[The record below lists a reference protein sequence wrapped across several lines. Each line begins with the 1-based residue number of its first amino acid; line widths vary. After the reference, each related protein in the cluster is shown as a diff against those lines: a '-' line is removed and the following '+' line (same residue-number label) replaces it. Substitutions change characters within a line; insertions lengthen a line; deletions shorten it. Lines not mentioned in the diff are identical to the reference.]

1 MAKDKEIHEVARKVA
16 DAALGHRRSID
27 AALGQIDHL
36 TASVKAQEMN
46 ASISKMIE
54 NTRAVTLSPSVQQ
67 AFDSIKGI
75 QLDPMVYDFTHSMNK
90 NQEAM
95 QAALSSIEKLQQPL
109 AIEGLDRVQVQF
121 SEMARIAQQFEAKF
135 RMPELGE
142 AARLAAEIQEQMQ
155 IRFKPITLHREAIS
169 KAMRAIHTPWLDVAD
184 ALNSARSF
192 TALQGIGK
200 TLAQYPAFG
209 NEVTANLR
217 DHLGDWREPFKLS
230 QDIISD
236 IAARSALYESRGFDT
251 GLTEFPGPAFEE
263 AVSLAGLWEPVPDIV
278 IVPDLIIP
286 APSSSDEPEFERT
299 NQAHDHLLRFEAHL
313 REFINR
319 QMLATYG
326 DTWIKHQV
334 PGDIRKAWNEKRDT
348 AREHGDEVRPLI
360 EYADFTDYE
369 IIIVRKD
376 NWTAVFK
383 PIFRRKE
390 SVSESLRRLY
400 PIRLSTMHAR
410 LISQD
415 DELYLLAEVKRILK
429 AIGVL

>member
-1 MAKDKEIHEVARKVA
+1 MSKTEKFDEIARKAA
-16 DAALGHRRSID
+16 DAALENQRSLDVAI
-27 AALGQIDHL
+27 GRIDHL
-36 TASVKAQEMN
+36 AVSVKAQEMN

-54 NTRAVTLSPSVQQ
+54 NTRAVAMSPTVQQ
-67 AFDSIKGI
+67 AIDSIKAVR
-75 QLDPMVYDFTHSMNK
+75 LDPIASDLVNSMNQH
-90 NQEAM
+90 QEAM
-95 QAALSSIEKLQQPL
+95 RI
-109 AIEGLDRVQVQF
+109 AIEPFASIKQPSMFTEFESIKAQYNEMTGIAAQF
-121 SEMARIAQQFEAKF
+121 QERF

-142 AARLAAEIQEQMQ
+142 AGRLAAEIQENMRIQFEPLRLQ
-155 IRFKPITLHREAIS
+155 TDAIS
-169 KAMRAIHTPWLDVAD
+169 KAMEAIHTPWLDTVD
-184 ALNSARSF
+184 AMRSAQSF

-209 NEVTANLR
+209 NEATASLR
-217 DHLGDWREPFKLS
+217 DYLGDWREPVELS
-230 QDIISD
+230 QDIISN
-236 IAARSALYESRGFDT
+236 IADRSALYESRGFDS

-263 AVSLAGLWEPVPDIV
+263 ALSLAGLLEPVPDIV
-278 IVPDLIIP
+278 IVPDLVIP

-319 QMLATYG
+319 QMLAAYG
-326 DTWIKHQV
+326 DSWIKRQV
-334 PGDIRKAWNEKRDT
+334 PSNIRKAWEEKEKKAQD
-348 AREHGDEVRPLI
+348 HGDEPRRLI

-369 IIIVRKD
+369 IIIVNKD
-376 NWTAVFK
+376 NWTNVFK

-390 SVSESLRRLY
+390 SVAESLRRLY